1 MRSDQQFRAW
11 DAPRDHEAQP
21 PAFQMLKAGEQTR
34 VTRAQDTQSH
44 SSCVRN
50 PSLSDPS
57 AGIQLRVVSVI
68 PISSHRTDFAPC
80 PRES

>member
-11 DAPRDHEAQP
+11 DTPRDHVAQA
-21 PAFQMLKAGEQTR
+21 PAFQMLKAGQKTR
-34 VTRAQDTQSH
+34 VTKGTRYPVTQLV
-44 SSCVRN
+44 CEKFQPFR
-50 PSLSDPS
+50 SLNWIPVE
-57 AGIQLRVVSVI
+57 GLSVI